1 MKLPRCSSL
10 TEASIFSHLACLNR
24 QTTSQKQPRGVH
36 VSNLRV
42 TYETVR
48 CLLFWICL
56 DMLAMVV
63 SESSFGAYVCLTR
76 PAGSTATSAL
86 VDVSVFMSNSP
97 IEQELSICKTTR
109 LFVGSSPLSCGL
121 KPSFTKICKL
131 AIFCF
136 AKPPYRRVSHG
147 LGLPANAILFLPFVK
162 GNQKL
167 RNTSAPTVS
176 IAHQTDFPSITPD
189 VFCTISFNAFRE
201 FCCKK
206 KNKKTWR
213 WLATQD
219 HAKLVYSDFRG
230 LHFRRVVG
238 GHTTSHRRGQEI
250 V

>member
-1 MKLPRCSSL
+1 
-10 TEASIFSHLACLNR
+10 
-24 QTTSQKQPRGVH
+24 
-36 VSNLRV
+36 
-42 TYETVR
+42 
-48 CLLFWICL
+48 
-56 DMLAMVV
+56 MLAMVV

-131 AIFCF
+131 EIFCF

-176 IAHQTDFPSITPD
+176 IAHQTDLKITLARTHDPMLLSLQIFVPPFPWLNFPFPCFLYLLSIYRSYFTK
-189 VFCTISFNAFRE
+189 V
-201 FCCKK
+201 
-206 KNKKTWR
+206 
-213 WLATQD
+213 
-219 HAKLVYSDFRG
+219 
-230 LHFRRVVG
+230 
-238 GHTTSHRRGQEI
+238 
-250 V
+250 